1 CYTASRPVPNLG
13 FDPVIQK
20 VIFGMACLA
29 LAHVAAADAKSH
41 EAAARELLEVM
52 ETSDLIDQ
60 MNPQLDALFKEMMPE
75 HNLPPEES
83 ELMDA
88 FEQELKVAI
97 YETVSWA
104 RMEKDFLKLYMNV
117 FSESEIREL
126 TAFYRTPLGQKTIEK
141 MPQLTQESMQLT
153 MRYIGEMDARIDAVA
168 TKYAELIEAN

>member
-1 CYTASRPVPNLG
+1 M
-13 FDPVIQK
+13 I
-20 VIFGMACLA
+20 GMVLAA
-29 LAHVAAADAKSH
+29 LAPAAMADAQSH

-60 MNPQLDALFKEMMPE
+60 MNPQLDALFNEMMPD
-75 HNLPPEES
+75 HNLPPDES

-88 FEQELKVAI
+88 FEEELKVAI
-97 YETVSWA
+97 YETVSWT
-104 RMEKDFLKLYMNV
+104 RMEKDFLALYMNV

-168 TKYAELIEAN
+168 TKYAELIDAN